1 MIELINNMA
10 QAIMLLAATAIFI
23 AELYPLGGHGLR
35 NMLISH
41 CAIAHISAAI
51 VMILIMIWKGISGL

>member
-1 MIELINNMA
+1 FELINNMA
-10 QAIMLLAATAIFI
+10 QTIMLVAATAIFI
-23 AELYPLGGHGLR
+23 AELCPPGDHGLR
-35 NMLISH
+35 NILISH